1 MKIKLKFVKG
11 ILLLGLQVLLIF
23 LIGTDL
29 WVIWVSQ
36 HQLYSNLDDLPHAD
50 VALVLGTSRYL
61 KGGGQNLFF
70 SHRMEAAGQLYHNE
84 KIKHLLLSGDNRHQS
99 YNEPVEMR
107 KALRELGVPDE
118 AMTLDY
124 AGFRTFDSV
133 VRASRV
139 FQQNRIIVVSQKFHN
154 ERAIAIGKAKGIEV
168 VGYNATDV
176 PTAYG
181 FKVMLRE
188 FGARGRLVLDILL
201 DRSPHFLGSP
211 VDIEIGN
218 SI

>member
-1 MKIKLKFVKG
+1 MKIKLNIVKG
-11 ILLLGLQVLLIF
+11 ILLLGVQALLIF
-23 LIGTDL
+23 LISTDI

-36 HQLYSNLDDLPHAD
+36 DQLYSNLDDLPHAD

-70 SHRMEAAGQLYHNE
+70 SHRMDAASKLYHNE
-84 KIKHLLLSGDNRHQS
+84 NVKHLLLSGDNRHQS
-99 YNEPVEMR
+99 YNEPLEMR

-139 FQQNRIIVVSQKFHN
+139 FQQNRVIVVSQKFHN
-154 ERAIAIGKAKGIEV
+154 ERAVAIGKAKGIEV
-168 VGYNATDV
+168 VGFNATDV
-176 PTAYG
+176 PAAYG
-181 FKVMLRE
+181 FKIMLRE
-188 FGARGRLVLDILL
+188 FGARGQLVFDILL
-201 DRSPHFLGSP
+201 DRSPYFLGNP
-211 VDIEIGN
+211 VDIEIRD